1 MNSASSNLGSLST
14 HVFETRTA
22 TGSKLFS
29 LLTCPQTTTFT
40 MLNIFSPLEISSI
53 NIWEK
58 MRSWHEK
65 CSLLVAVRVSKTR
78 VLKLPTIRFHPRAHW
93 LIRIVNKST
102 SRESYT
108 VLSEGLFMKVLLNW
122 LQFSVVSFRNVLKLA
137 LLLDSAKVLT

>member
-65 CSLLVAVRVSKTR
+65 CSLLVAVRVSKTL
-78 VLKLPTIRFHPRAHW
+78 VLKLPIPRAYQHLEHNQSTKPGVKKW
-93 LIRIVNKST
+93 QISERKAEARIFQ
-102 SRESYT
+102 
-108 VLSEGLFMKVLLNW
+108 L
-122 LQFSVVSFRNVLKLA
+122 
-137 LLLDSAKVLT
+137 